1 MSIFEYNG
9 SALVAMVGKNCFAI
23 ASDRR
28 LGVQLQTIAT
38 DFQRIFK
45 IHEKL
50 FIGLSGLATDTQT
63 LHQRLVFRHKLYELR
78 EERDMKPE
86 TFASL
91 VSAIL
96 YEKRFGPYLCQP
108 VIAGLGDDDKPF
120 ICTMDSIGAKE
131 LAKDFVVSGTASE
144 SLYGAC
150 EAMFK
155 PDMEENAL
163 WRKVITAKMDVTENE
178 RFSEEVTNHYLSFW
192 EDTIFRFAVGY
203 GLRSLG
209 RIVVLRLEKGKTQ
222 NQMGHNLLDRYI
234 ELVVREIMDSVHKIY
249 EWTNKDEGEDVMV
262 FGPEELFETISQAL
276 LSSVDRDCLSGWG
289 GHVYVVTPTE
299 VTERILKGRMD

>member
-9 SALVAMVGKNCFAI
+9 SAVVAMVGKNCFAI

-38 DFQRIFK
+38 DFQRISK
-45 IHEKL
+45 IHDKL
-50 FIGLSGLATDTQT
+50 FIALSGLATDAQT
-63 LHQRLVFRHKLYELR
+63 LYQRLVFRHKLYQLR

-91 VSAIL
+91 VSALL
-96 YEKRFGPYLCQP
+96 YEKRFPFKMALGFEFYDEDEVMEFLDVSYNCVSLYWHKRLPDLVYDRSRPYQYTCPPSLESLRGLRGLPLTAIVQSISLFLNISSVTFGPYFCQP
-108 VIAGLGDDDKPF
+108 VIAGLGDEDKPF
-120 ICTMDSIGAKE
+120 ICTMDCIGAKE

-155 PDMEENAL
+155 PDME
-163 WRKVITAKMDVTENE
+163 
-178 RFSEEVTNHYLSFW
+178 
-192 EDTIFRFAVGY
+192 
-203 GLRSLG
+203 
-209 RIVVLRLEKGKTQ
+209 
-222 NQMGHNLLDRYI
+222 
-234 ELVVREIMDSVHKIY
+234 
-249 EWTNKDEGEDVMV
+249 
-262 FGPEELFETISQAL
+262 PEELFETISQAL

-289 GHVYVVTPTE
+289 GHVYVVTPNE
-299 VTERILKGRMD
+299 VKERILKGRMD

>member
-1 MSIFEYNG
+1 MLDRVAIGARFTRPGPLTFALASSWKLESPPSQHSANTALRFAYSSLSSSSKFQQSPPMSIFEYNG
-9 SALVAMVGKNCFAI
+9 SAVVAMVGKNCFAI

-38 DFQRIFK
+38 DFQK
-45 IHEKL
+45 IYKVHDKL
-50 FIGLSGLATDTQT
+50 FIGLSGLATDAQT
-63 LHQRLVFRHKLYELR
+63 LYQRLVFRHKLYELR
-78 EERDMKPE
+78 EERNMKPE

-91 VSAIL
+91 VSALL
-96 YEKRFGPYLCQP
+96 YEKRFGPYFCQP
-108 VIAGLGDDDKPF
+108 VIAGLGDENKPF

-155 PDMEENAL
+155 PDME
-163 WRKVITAKMDVTENE
+163 
-178 RFSEEVTNHYLSFW
+178 
-192 EDTIFRFAVGY
+192 
-203 GLRSLG
+203 
-209 RIVVLRLEKGKTQ
+209 
-222 NQMGHNLLDRYI
+222 
-234 ELVVREIMDSVHKIY
+234 
-249 EWTNKDEGEDVMV
+249 
-262 FGPEELFETISQAL
+262 PEELFETISQAL